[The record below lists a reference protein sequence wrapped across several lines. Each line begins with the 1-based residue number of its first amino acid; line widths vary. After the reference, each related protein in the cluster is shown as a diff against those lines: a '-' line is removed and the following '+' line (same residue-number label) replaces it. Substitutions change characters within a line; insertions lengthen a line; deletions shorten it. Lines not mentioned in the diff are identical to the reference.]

1 MSSNEEKKIVL
12 PLKQCQRTHSL
23 TILGHKLNMLGTF
36 WFLVFQ
42 GAPPLG
48 SKTFF
53 RSCATIK
60 ENFVQSVTAETE
72 KTVKEKEDK
81 ERWPYHQGGPFSSFF
96 LSFSVHLHPPPFPFS
111 LSFERRPP
119 VPLCSLHPPLS
130 SQVSTPRFSISPA
143 NLSSRRLRNKAGEG
157 GQAFGSPAGSN
168 LAGKAEEV
176 SSRVDEPFFA
186 TKIFY
191 EADWSAP

>member
-53 RSCATIK
+53 RSCATIREFCSVCYCRDG
-60 ENFVQSVTAETE
+60 ENS
-72 KTVKEKEDK
+72 
-81 ERWPYHQGGPFSSFF
+81 QGKGGQGAMALSSGEPFLFF

-119 VPLCSLHPPLS
+119 VPLFSLHPPLS
-130 SQVSTPRFSISPA
+130 SRVSTPRFSISLA
-143 NLSSRRLRNKAGEG
+143 NLPSRRLRNKAGEG

>member
-1 MSSNEEKKIVL
+1 M
-12 PLKQCQRTHSL
+12 KQCQRTHSL

-81 ERWPYHQGGPFSSFF
+81 ERWPYHQGSPFSSFF
-96 LSFSVHLHPPPFPFS
+96 PSLYISILLLFPFLS
-111 LSFERRPP
+111 LSSVGPP

-130 SQVSTPRFSISPA
+130 SRVSTPRFSISLA

-168 LAGKAEEV
+168 LDGKAEEV
-176 SSRVDEPFFA
+176 SSRVDEPFLA